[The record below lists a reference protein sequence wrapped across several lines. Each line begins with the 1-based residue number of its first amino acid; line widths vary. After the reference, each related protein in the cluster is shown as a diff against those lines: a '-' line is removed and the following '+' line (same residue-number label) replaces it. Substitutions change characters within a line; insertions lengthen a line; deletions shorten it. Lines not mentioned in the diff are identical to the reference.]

1 MLKNNVLIQ
10 YRPEFWISR
19 NIGERI
25 IKIPVSKMLFIE
37 TVAFKF
43 NLQIDLIII
52 LQIIKKNKYEKLVKR
67 NGVMTFFC

>member
-1 MLKNNVLIQ
+1 MLKNNVLIL
-10 YRPEFWISR
+10 YRPEFSISR

-25 IKIPVSKMLFIE
+25 IKTPVSKILFTE

-52 LQIIKKNKYEKLVKR
+52 FQFMKKNKYEKLVKR

>member
-1 MLKNNVLIQ
+1 
-10 YRPEFWISR
+10 
-19 NIGERI
+19 
-25 IKIPVSKMLFIE
+25 MLFTE

-52 LQIIKKNKYEKLVKR
+52 LQFIKKNKYEKLVKR